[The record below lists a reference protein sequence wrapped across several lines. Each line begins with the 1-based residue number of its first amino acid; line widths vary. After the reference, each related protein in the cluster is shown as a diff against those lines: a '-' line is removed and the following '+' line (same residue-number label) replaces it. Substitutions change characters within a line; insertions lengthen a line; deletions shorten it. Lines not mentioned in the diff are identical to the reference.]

1 MKDLIRVVFSTVGFF
16 IFLATQKPLRT
27 EQHGFRK
34 GRSCDSCLSVVYQEV
49 EHALIKKHY
58 TVSVY
63 LDIEGCYLNTFNGEV
78 GQKSEVEEI
87 WKYQV
92 GLTILHPFFES
103 NLILPSK

>member
-1 MKDLIRVVFSTVGFF
+1 MKN
-16 IFLATQKPLRT
+16 
-27 EQHGFRK
+27 
-34 GRSCDSCLSVVYQEV
+34 
-49 EHALIKKHY
+49 
-58 TVSVY
+58 

-103 NLILPSK
+103 NLILPSQ